1 MGETATSVITFFGE
15 LITAAIG
22 WIGQVLDFVVGE
34 PLILVPMMVFFLGG
48 GTIGLFL
55 RIFRG

>member
-1 MGETATSVITFFGE
+1 MGETSATVITFFSS

-22 WIGQVLDFVVGE
+22 WIGDVVTFVTE
-34 PLILVPMMVFFLGG
+34 QPLILVPMMVFFLAGG
-48 GTIGLFL
+48 AIGLFL